1 MPESLPEFLVAQRLR
16 ARSLGDHIVTFA
28 TLLADR
34 GYATSTTKELLRLV
48 ADLGHW
54 LGHRQ
59 RRAEDLDEKGV
70 GQFLRVRLFCATRNR
85 LGDEAEVATASDLR
99 RQDGGR
105 WRAGVQVG
113 VIPKILRALVESP
126 VGVEVAAGA
135 ERAEP

>member
-54 LGHRQ
+54 LGHR
-59 RRAEDLDEKGV
+59 RDEPKISM
-70 GQFLRVRLFCATRNR
+70 RK
-85 LGDEAEVATASDLR
+85 ASANSFSIVD
-99 RQDGGR
+99 DVVGGR
-105 WRAGVQVG
+105 EAMVGRCAFCLGCCGTQVSFA
-113 VIPKILRALVESP
+113 PWHQPR
-126 VGVEVAAGA
+126 
-135 ERAEP
+135 